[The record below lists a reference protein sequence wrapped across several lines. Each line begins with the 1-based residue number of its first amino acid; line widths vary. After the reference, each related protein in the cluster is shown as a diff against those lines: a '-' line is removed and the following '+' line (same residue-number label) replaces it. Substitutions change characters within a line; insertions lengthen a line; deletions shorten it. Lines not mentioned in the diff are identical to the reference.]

1 MVAISP
7 LKDVKVHSP
16 VLTDEVIERLAV
28 EPGGR
33 YIDCTLGAGGHA
45 RLIMEAGAPGA
56 ILLGIDADPHA
67 VALARDNLKGFDGDL
82 QLVNANFRDLEE
94 TAGKLGFVPAHG
106 VLFDLGI
113 SSMQLAEDGRGFSFQ
128 TEAPLDMRFSP
139 EQELTAADIVN
150 DYDESDIANLIWEYG
165 EERFSRR
172 IAKAILRTRPL
183 QTTTALA
190 SVVSRAVPGRGK
202 IHPATRTFQALRI
215 AVNDELRTLES
226 ALEQARNILG
236 PAGRLVV
243 ISFHSLEDRIV
254 KQFFQRESR
263 DCICPPETPL
273 CICEHK
279 ATLRIITRR
288 PITPTPEEQKT
299 NPRSRSAKLRAA
311 ERIGEVS

>member
-7 LKDVKVHSP
+7 RKAAGVHSP
-16 VLTDEVIERLAV
+16 VLTDEVIKHLAV

-45 RLIMEAGAPGA
+45 RLILEAGAPGA
-56 ILLGIDADPHA
+56 MLLGIDADPHA
-67 VALARDNLKGFDGDL
+67 VELARDTLKSFDGDVH
-82 QLVNANFRDLEE
+82 LVNANFRELER
-94 TAGKLGFVPAHG
+94 TARRLTFVPVHG

-113 SSMQLAEDGRGFSFQ
+113 SSMQLAENGRGFSFQ
-128 TEAPLDMRFSP
+128 KEAALDMRFSP

-150 DYDESDIANLIWEYG
+150 GYDETEIANLIWEYG

-172 IAKAILRTRPL
+172 IAKAIVRARPL

-190 SVVSRAVPGRGK
+190 AVVAKAVPGRGR
-202 IHPATRTFQALRI
+202 IHPATKTFQALRI

-226 ALEQARNILG
+226 ALCQARNVLG
-236 PAGRLVV
+236 PGGRLVV

-254 KQFFQRESR
+254 KRFLQRESR
-263 DCICPPETPL
+263 DCICPPETPR
-273 CICEHK
+273 CVCGHK
-279 ATLRIITRR
+279 ATLRVITRR
-288 PITPTPEEQKT
+288 PVTPAEEEQRT

-311 ERIGEVS
+311 ERLGDDV

>member
-7 LKDVKVHSP
+7 LKDAKVHSP

-45 RLIMEAGAPGA
+45 RLILEAGAPGA
-56 ILLGIDADPHA
+56 MLLGIDADPHA

-82 QLVNANFRDLEE
+82 RLVNANFRDLEK
-94 TAGKLGFVPAHG
+94 TARKLTFVPVHG

-128 TEAPLDMRFSP
+128 TEAALDMRFSP
-139 EQELTAADIVN
+139 DQELTAADIVN
-150 DYDESDIANLIWEYG
+150 GYDESEIANLIWEYG

-172 IAKAILRTRPL
+172 IAKAIVRTRPL

-190 SVVSRAVPGRGK
+190 SVVAKAVPGRGK

-215 AVNDELRTLES
+215 AVNDELG
-226 ALEQARNILG
+226 ALEDGLRAAIRVLRPG
-236 PAGRLVV
+236 GRLVV
-243 ISFHSLEDRIV
+243 IAYHSLEDRLV
-254 KQFFQRESR
+254 KHTFRAAAR
-263 DCICPPETPL
+263 GCTCPPEWPACQCGKL
-273 CICEHK
+273 P
-279 ATLRIITRR
+279 TLEILTRR
-288 PITPTPEEQKT
+288 PIVPGDDEIRR
-299 NPRSRSAKLRAA
+299 NPRARSARLRAGMRLEA
-311 ERIGEVS
+311 A

>member
-7 LKDVKVHSP
+7 RKAAGVHSP

-45 RLIMEAGAPGA
+45 RLILEAGAPGA
-56 ILLGIDADPHA
+56 MLLGIDADPHA
-67 VALARDNLKGFDGDL
+67 VELARDTLKDFEGDIH
-82 QLVNANFRDLEE
+82 LVNANFRDLER
-94 TAGKLGFVPAHG
+94 TARNLTFVPVHG

-128 TEAPLDMRFSP
+128 TEAALDMRFSP

-150 DYDESDIANLIWEYG
+150 GYDESEIANLIWEYG

-172 IAKAILRTRPL
+172 IAKAIVRARPL

-190 SVVSRAVPGRGK
+190 AVVAKAVPGRGK
-202 IHPATRTFQALRI
+202 IHPATKTFQALRI
-215 AVNDELRTLES
+215 AVNDELRALES
-226 ALEQARNILG
+226 ALCQARNVLG
-236 PAGRLVV
+236 PGGRLVV

-254 KQFFQRESR
+254 KKFLQRESR
-263 DCICPPETPL
+263 DCVCPPETPR
-273 CICEHK
+273 CVCGHQ

-288 PITPTPEEQKT
+288 PVKPAEEEQRT

-311 ERIGEVS
+311 ERVGDDG

>member
-1 MVAISP
+1 VVAISP
-7 LKDVKVHSP
+7 LKNAGVHSP
-16 VLTDEVIERLAV
+16 VLTDEVIECLAV

-45 RLIMEAGAPGA
+45 RLILEAGAPGA
-56 ILLGIDADPHA
+56 MLLGIDADPHA
-67 VALARDNLKGFDGDL
+67 VALARDNLTGLDGDL
-82 QLVNANFRDLEE
+82 HLVNANFRELEE
-94 TAGKLGFVPAHG
+94 TARGLTFVPVHG

-150 DYDESDIANLIWEYG
+150 GYDESEIANLIWEYG

-172 IAKAILRTRPL
+172 IAKAIVRARPL

-190 SVVSRAVPGRGK
+190 SVIARAVPGRGK
-202 IHPATRTFQALRI
+202 INPATRTFQALRI

-226 ALEQARNILG
+226 GLKQARDVLG
-236 PAGRLVV
+236 TGGRLVV

-254 KQFFQRESR
+254 KQFLQRESR
-263 DCICPPETPL
+263 DCICPPETPQ
-273 CICEHK
+273 CICDHK
-279 ATLRIITRR
+279 ATLRKITRR
-288 PITPTPEEQKT
+288 PITPTRQEQTT

-311 ERIGEVS
+311 ERIGEDV